1 MRKLTLSFDNG
12 PEPDCTPHVLDALAE
27 RGIRATFFVC
37 AQGNEDRSA
46 MPAAAPEVSPV
57 PPG

>member
-12 PEPDCTPHVLDALAE
+12 PDPDCTPQVLDALAE
-27 RGIRATFFVC
+27 RGIKATFFVC
-37 AQGNEDRSA
+37 AKGNEDRSA
-46 MPAAAPEVSPV
+46 MPAAAEVSPV